1 MCRLAITPGPPVHSN
16 VQRGIALTA
25 GRRSKMMMDSMGMG
39 WMMGGMA
46 LVWILVVI
54 VLVLAIAALV
64 KFLRR

>member
-1 MCRLAITPGPPVHSN
+1 
-16 VQRGIALTA
+16 
-25 GRRSKMMMDSMGMG
+25 MMMESMGMG